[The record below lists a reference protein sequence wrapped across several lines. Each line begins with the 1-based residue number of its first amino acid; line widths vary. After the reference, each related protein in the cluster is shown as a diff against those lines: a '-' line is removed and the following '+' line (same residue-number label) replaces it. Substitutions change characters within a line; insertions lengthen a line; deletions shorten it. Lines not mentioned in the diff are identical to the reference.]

1 MSTRNLIKTRGPWW
15 PWNVLE
21 EFLLSTVIQRRL
33 DQSITFLYSYFQTG
47 PMDQV
52 LFRSGGRF
60 VQQSRTSQRA
70 SSEIFVCNYFEFV
83 PVVQEEM
90 SFKDIPY
97 LQL

>member
-1 MSTRNLIKTRGPWW
+1 
-15 PWNVLE
+15 
-21 EFLLSTVIQRRL
+21 
-33 DQSITFLYSYFQTG
+33 
-47 PMDQV
+47 MDQV

-70 SSEIFVCNYFEFV
+70 SSETFVCNYFEFV

-90 SFKDIPY
+90 SFKDISY